1 MTTIIPALPNDIA
14 LQILVRLPRS
24 LHGSFRRV
32 SRAWSTVLHPRPH
45 AAAFINTLRKELH
58 ISEAFLVFVSLRGDF
73 FYFVF
78 ADIAHHRFRK
88 ITCPMP
94 RGAQCSQEHCMAVG
108 SEILMPP
115 TCCTRRLDS
124 EHWLCFDALTMQ
136 WKTSISMSTTT
147 PGLFIRSGHASAA
160 MDGYVYAAGGGDK
173 SEVLYHADR
182 MDMSTKKWEALPDM
196 QKGRMCPA
204 AGALKG
210 RLCII
215 GGSDNGEIHK
225 SGEMWDPEN
234 GQWTLLPELWPTHM
248 YTKIQRHRPTVAVVR
263 DRLYALSDD
272 ISGDNLQEIM
282 YYEDG
287 SKLWISL
294 GKVCF
299 PSLCAGKFG
308 VPLGAGVR
316 IEMLAVGHELVVLY
330 HERGS
335 LPWSR
340 TSMVIFSTAP
350 NPPRA
355 LSWRAWRLPNVVDY
369 EFEPV
374 IVRV

>member
-1 MTTIIPALPNDIA
+1 
-14 LQILVRLPRS
+14 
-24 LHGSFRRV
+24 
-32 SRAWSTVLHPRPH
+32 
-45 AAAFINTLRKELH
+45 
-58 ISEAFLVFVSLRGDF
+58 
-73 FYFVF
+73 
-78 ADIAHHRFRK
+78 
-88 ITCPMP
+88 
-94 RGAQCSQEHCMAVG
+94 
-108 SEILMPP
+108 MPP
-115 TCCTRRLDS
+115 ICSRQSLDS
-124 EHWLCFDALTMQ
+124 EHWLCFDALCMQ

-147 PGLFIRSGHASAA
+147 AGLFIRSGHASAA
-160 MDGYVYAAGGGDK
+160 MDGYVYAAGGGRT
-173 SEVLYHADR
+173 EVLKHADR
-182 MDMSTKKWEALPDM
+182 MEMSTKKWEALPDM
-196 QKGRMCPA
+196 WKGRMCPA
-204 AGALKG
+204 AVALNG

-215 GGSDNGEIHK
+215 GGSEDGVIHK

-234 GQWTLLPELWPTHM
+234 RQWTLAPELWPTHM
-248 YTKIQRHRPTVAVVR
+248 YSKLARRRPTVAVVK

-282 YYEDG
+282 YYEYG

-299 PSLCAGKFG
+299 RSLCGARNFG
-308 VPLGAGVR
+308 APLGDGVK

-350 NPPRA
+350 NPPQA
-355 LSWRAWRLPNVVDY
+355 LSWSAWRLPDVMDN

-374 IVRV
+374 IVHV